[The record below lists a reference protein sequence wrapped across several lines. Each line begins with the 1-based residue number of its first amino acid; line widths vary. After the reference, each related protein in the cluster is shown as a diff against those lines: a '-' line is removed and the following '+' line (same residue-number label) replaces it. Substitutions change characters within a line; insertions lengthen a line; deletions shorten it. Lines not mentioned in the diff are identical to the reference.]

1 MNGVIA
7 EKSVLLRE
15 CINGD
20 KAQHNAEI
28 REIYDRLREINARY
42 EAAGKKYRVNVVKH
56 FTDEE
61 GNIYVK
67 DLNPDG
73 NVFVYDL
80 MPDGYYLDEAN
91 KPKSKFGEFKKN
103 VAEFRLNS
111 PEIISNMFEQLAV
124 LHANGFFVGKLVNG
138 EREVIH
144 PTLSLFLY
152 RLKNKRSET
161 DPKIY
166 VHDIHNLELSDTA
179 QTERVQRC
187 VRDLKDLSFDI
198 IRFFKGVGLP
208 YMGFAQYGKVLREL
222 APDFYG
228 DMYSAFLW
236 DPHIELETRAMAQS
250 FSDAVR
256 ERKESR
262 QVIEG
267 IEKDADKKPSDAKK
281 LFRVDGVFMLG
292 SKRDKIREFI
302 ESANP
307 DNVEFVFDFDGTL
320 TVP

>member
-1 MNGVIA
+1 M
-7 EKSVLLRE
+7 
-15 CINGD
+15 
-20 KAQHNAEI
+20 
-28 REIYDRLREINARY
+28 
-42 EAAGKKYRVNVVKH
+42 VKH

-80 MPDGYYLDEAN
+80 MPDGYYLEEAN

-111 PEIISNMFEQLAV
+111 PEIIGNMFEQLAV

-166 VHDIHNLELSDTA
+166 VHDIHNLELSDSA
-179 QTERVQRC
+179 QSERVQRC

-198 IRFFKGVGLP
+198 IRFFRGV
-208 YMGFAQYGKVLREL
+208 
-222 APDFYG
+222 
-228 DMYSAFLW
+228 
-236 DPHIELETRAMAQS
+236 
-250 FSDAVR
+250 
-256 ERKESR
+256 
-262 QVIEG
+262 
-267 IEKDADKKPSDAKK
+267 
-281 LFRVDGVFMLG
+281 
-292 SKRDKIREFI
+292 
-302 ESANP
+302 
-307 DNVEFVFDFDGTL
+307 
-320 TVP
+320 